1 MLEVH
6 LLLFDFKKTR
16 IMLKQKKHLKQ
27 NEEHQSTSESGSS
40 RRNFLR
46 TLWIGLG
53 ILALAEFVGICAAF
67 LKPRKPPVKEG
78 DFGNLIE
85 AGQAESFD
93 PNSVT
98 AFVQRRFYLSRLKDG
113 GFLAISRKC
122 SHLGCTLQWNSEKKQ
137 FICPCHASTFDIT
150 GDVIS
155 PPAPRALDLYEAYIE
170 NGIVKVNTGKR
181 IKRSGF
187 DINQV
192 VKS

>member
-1 MLEVH
+1 MP
-6 LLLFDFKKTR
+6 KKIKDKPHEADHITELDSPR
-16 IMLKQKKHLKQ
+16 RSFLKK
-27 NEEHQSTSESGSS
+27 
-40 RRNFLR
+40 
-46 TLWIGLG
+46 LWIGLG
-53 ILALAEFVGICAAF
+53 ILALAEFVGIFFAF

-78 DFGNLIE
+78 DFGGFIE
-85 AGQAESFD
+85 AGPVESFE
-93 PNSVT
+93 PGSVT
-98 AFVQRRFYLSRLKDG
+98 AFIRGQFYLSRLKDG

-122 SHLGCTLQWNSEKKQ
+122 THLGCTLPWNSEKKQ

-155 PPAPRALDLYEAYIE
+155 APAPRALDLYEAYIE

-187 DINQV
+187 DVSQV

>member
-1 MLEVH
+1 MP
-6 LLLFDFKKTR
+6 KK
-16 IMLKQKKHLKQ
+16 IKKAQKRA
-27 NEEHQSTSESGSS
+27 ESTPTPGLP

-46 TLWIGLG
+46 KLWIGLG
-53 ILALAEFVGICAAF
+53 ILALAEFVGIFFAF

-78 DFGNLIE
+78 DFGGFIE
-85 AGQAESFD
+85 AGTVESFE
-93 PNSVT
+93 PGSVT
-98 AFVQRRFYLSRLKDG
+98 AFIRGQFYLSRLKDG

-122 SHLGCTLQWNSEKKQ
+122 THLGCTLPWNSEKKQ
-137 FICPCHASTFDIT
+137 FICPCHASAFDIT

-155 PPAPRALDLYEAYIE
+155 APAPRALDLYEAYIE

-187 DINQV
+187 DVSQV

>member
-1 MLEVH
+1 MLN
-6 LLLFDFKKTR
+6 
-16 IMLKQKKHLKQ
+16 QKKHLKQ
-27 NEEHQSTSESGSS
+27 NEELQSTSEPGPS

-46 TLWIGLG
+46 KLWIGLG
-53 ILALAEFVGICAAF
+53 ILALAEFVGIFFAF
-67 LKPRKPPVKEG
+67 LKPRKPPVKES
-78 DFGNLIE
+78 DFGGFIE
-85 AGQAESFD
+85 AGPVESFE
-93 PNSVT
+93 PGSVT
-98 AFVQRRFYLSRLKDG
+98 AFIRGQFYLSRLKGG

-122 SHLGCTLQWNSEKKQ
+122 THLGCTLPWNSEKKQ

-155 PPAPRALDLYEAYIE
+155 APAPRALDLYEAYIE

-187 DINQV
+187 DVSQV